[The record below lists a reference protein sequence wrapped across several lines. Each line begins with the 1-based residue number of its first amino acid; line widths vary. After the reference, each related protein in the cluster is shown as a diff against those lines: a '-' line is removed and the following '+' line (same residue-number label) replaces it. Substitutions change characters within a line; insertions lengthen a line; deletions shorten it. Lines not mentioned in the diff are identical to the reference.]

1 MIVINLLTW
10 IKTHQKLRWL
20 FRSVFTKL
28 DYSRRRRN
36 EVFYFALI
44 LKCAPLWLKYVWR
57 AITSVYSST
66 LDDLHLFAEDWVPMT
81 KGYDQYIRGVKES
94 VLISISVSRRKVPVS
109 FSCFAVWPRPKG
121 PFTVS
126 LILHLRNFCFNSD
139 HLEYLS
145 FQLLFAIGFVVVV
158 VVVIVIFCYLL
169 KTKKAVS

>member
-1 MIVINLLTW
+1 MCTFMIKIRVTS
-10 IKTHQKLRWL
+10 HYQ
-20 FRSVFTKL
+20 
-28 DYSRRRRN
+28 Y
-36 EVFYFALI
+36 I
-44 LKCAPLWLKYVWR
+44 LKHFGWPPSFCWR
-57 AITSVYSST
+57 LSS
-66 LDDLHLFAEDWVPMT
+66 
-81 KGYDQYIRGVKES
+81 YDQRLWPIHESTVRGVKES
-94 VLISISVSRRKVPVS
+94 VVISISVSRRKAPVS

-145 FQLLFAIGFVVVV
+145 FQLSFAIGFVVVVV